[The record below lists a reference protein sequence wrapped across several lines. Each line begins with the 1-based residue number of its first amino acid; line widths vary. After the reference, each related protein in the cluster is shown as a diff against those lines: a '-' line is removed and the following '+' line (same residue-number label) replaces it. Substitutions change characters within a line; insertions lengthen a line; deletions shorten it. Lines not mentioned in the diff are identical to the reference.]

1 MSRDLKEVG
10 RQVYSYQRKE
20 HLRQEIANAKP
31 SGRQRWIVQRI
42 GKEVSVVEE
51 ERAGQ

>member
-10 RQVYSYQRKE
+10 RQVYGYQRKE

-31 SGRQRWIVQRI
+31 SGRQRWIVQI
-42 GKEVSVVEE
+42 GKEVSVAE